1 MAATA
6 RLSGVCPVHP
16 RSEKS
21 ISPAGCEFNKY
32 EMMFYLFFEGR
43 HAFAIFALTPQPEP
57 VV

>member
-6 RLSGVCPVHP
+6 GLSGVCPVHP

-21 ISPAGCEFNKY
+21 IVPAGCEFNKY

-43 HAFAIFALTPQPEP
+43 HAFAIFALTAHQ
-57 VV
+57 